1 MFGTGQFQDGYLNV
15 RGLTR
20 RLTQVN
26 TQIAVP
32 FVLSNKGYGILWN
45 NYGLTDFNPA
55 DESVKLL
62 PAETGV
68 QAVTVDA
75 TSTKGNKRETRLFK
89 SFTARFSVPADGQY
103 GLLLDVGQRMAR
115 KHYISIDGNKI
126 VDVNNLWL
134 PPTTSVIVNLSKGE
148 HFVEVQGVQEDA
160 PVLYWRQVTDETV
173 FVHRWPGHW
182 TILYSPEV
190 QMK

>member
-1 MFGTGQFQDGYLNV
+1 MCCKILRFKGNLVFEVEQHFLSPVDEYLFGTGQFQDGYLNV

-75 TSTKGNKRETRLFK
+75 TSTKGNKRETRFFK

-134 PPTTSVIVNLSKGE
+134 PPTTSVIVNFIEGGT
-148 HFVEVQGVQEDA
+148 FC
-160 PVLYWRQVTDETV
+160 
-173 FVHRWPGHW
+173 
-182 TILYSPEV
+182 
-190 QMK
+190 

>member
-1 MFGTGQFQDGYLNV
+1 MYKIKEDSKSLKLSLDKIIVVYDKLRHTLTFTDSKGQIILQEKEGGRVLQNSTVQGEPVFEVEQHFLSPVDEYLFGTGQFQDGYLNV

-75 TSTKGNKRETRLFK
+75 TSTKGNKRETRF
-89 SFTARFSVPADGQY
+89 
-103 GLLLDVGQRMAR
+103 
-115 KHYISIDGNKI
+115 
-126 VDVNNLWL
+126 
-134 PPTTSVIVNLSKGE
+134 LSR
-148 HFVEVQGVQEDA
+148 
-160 PVLYWRQVTDETV
+160 LRQDLVSRLTDSTDCC
-173 FVHRWPGHW
+173 W
-182 TILYSPEV
+182 
-190 QMK
+190 M